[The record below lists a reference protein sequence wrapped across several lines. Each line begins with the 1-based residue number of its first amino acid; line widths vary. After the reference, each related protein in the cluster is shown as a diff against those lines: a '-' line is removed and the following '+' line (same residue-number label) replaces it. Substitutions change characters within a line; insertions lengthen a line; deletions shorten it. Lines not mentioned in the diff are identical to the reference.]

1 MSVPME
7 MNITSVTTH
16 LLKTFT
22 NCIVCPNNGITDT
35 YRYVGNPSYLI
46 RTKQASDTM
55 LTKRVDF

>member
-7 MNITSVTTH
+7 MNIYFSNH
-16 LLKTFT
+16 SFIENT

-35 YRYVGNPSYLI
+35 YRYVGNSSYLI